1 MRRISLVGTPGSG
14 KTTVGKRLAARLEV
28 PFIELDEI
36 FHGPGWRDLSL
47 EQFRS
52 QVGAVVEADA
62 WVVDG
67 NYRGV
72 QDLVWARADTV
83 EWLDLPRLV
92 VRRVA
97 TRTLRRAATRER
109 LWNGNR
115 EPWSNFY
122 RWDPEHN
129 IVRWAWVK
137 HANYVER
144 YGAAMDDP
152 ATAQLRFVR
161 LTSGAAIDRFAATA
175 R

>member
-1 MRRISLVGTPGSG
+1 
-14 KTTVGKRLAARLEV
+14 
-28 PFIELDEI
+28 
-36 FHGPGWRDLSL
+36 
-47 EQFRS
+47 
-52 QVGAVVEADA
+52 VVEADA

-97 TRTLRRAATRER
+97 TAHAAPGSHARTALER
-109 LWNGNR
+109 QPGTVVELLPLG
-115 EPWSNFY
+115 S
-122 RWDPEHN
+122 EHN

-137 HANYVER
+137 HADYVER